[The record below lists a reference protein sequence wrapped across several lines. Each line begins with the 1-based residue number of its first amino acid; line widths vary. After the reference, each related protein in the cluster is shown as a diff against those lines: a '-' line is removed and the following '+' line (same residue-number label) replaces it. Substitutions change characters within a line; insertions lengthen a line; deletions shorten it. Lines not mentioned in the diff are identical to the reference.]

1 MPEDSPASPWRN
13 TLNNKH
19 DIFGTVHTTP
29 FAGRSTYAQCVE
41 LDSTGPIR
49 IESLFPMGES
59 GNIFSPHFRSMNKL
73 FDSFEHRPFPLFD

>member
-1 MPEDSPASPWRN
+1 MTFSGRYILLPSQDVQP
-13 TLNNKH
+13 TLS
-19 DIFGTVHTTP
+19 G
-29 FAGRSTYAQCVE
+29 VE